1 MTSRRLL
8 ESFVELANTMHVGA
22 VKKPL
27 EGAFEDDGCKLA
39 DAEKVH
45 IMAVQ
50 VRERERRMG
59 LEQVVSV
66 RRL

>member
-50 VRERERRMG
+50 VRERGRRMG
-59 LEQVVSV
+59 LEQVVLV
-66 RRL
+66 KRL